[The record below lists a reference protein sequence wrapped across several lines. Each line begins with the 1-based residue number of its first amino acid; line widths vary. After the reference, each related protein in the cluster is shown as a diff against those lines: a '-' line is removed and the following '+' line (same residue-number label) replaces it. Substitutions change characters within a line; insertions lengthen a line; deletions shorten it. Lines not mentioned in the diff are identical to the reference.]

1 MRFTHEQLHTCLDII
16 RTNDTD
22 GTSFNNS
29 AMCVGYLIEE
39 GLDLPEA
46 TELYSAAEVIDEM
59 GLAWT

>member
-16 RTNDTD
+16 RSNDAD

-39 GLDLPEA
+39 GLDQPAA
-46 TELYSAAEVIDEM
+46 TELYAAAEVIDEM
-59 GLAWT
+59 GLA